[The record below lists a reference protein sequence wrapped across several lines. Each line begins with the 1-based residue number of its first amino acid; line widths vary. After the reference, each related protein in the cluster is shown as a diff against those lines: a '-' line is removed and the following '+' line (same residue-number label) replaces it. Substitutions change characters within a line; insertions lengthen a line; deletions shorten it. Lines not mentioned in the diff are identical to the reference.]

1 MTNIESSVLGQ
12 ILLYPH
18 THTYLNKLSP
28 LWFTEWRKDVV
39 TTMQELY
46 LSNTYYSIKC
56 RYGTQATFTRNCDT
70 NKRSKH

>member
-46 LSNTYYSIKC
+46 LSKPTYYSLKR
-56 RYGTQATFTRNCDT
+56 RYGTQGTFTRHCNT
-70 NKRSKH
+70 YERS